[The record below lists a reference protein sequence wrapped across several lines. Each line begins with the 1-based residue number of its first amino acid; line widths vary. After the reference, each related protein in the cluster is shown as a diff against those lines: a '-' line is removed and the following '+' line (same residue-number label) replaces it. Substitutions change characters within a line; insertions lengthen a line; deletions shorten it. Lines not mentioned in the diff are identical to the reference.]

1 MTWSWSNSHSN
12 VLIGLVLLLA
22 SMGWSNSSVIN
33 GRKNNSFD
41 SDSML
46 RDSSTTVKGVVDNND
61 LMGGSLNGAQRQQP
75 QYRSVIVVGQQQQNN
90 IEDDS
95 LSSSMMMNG
104 KGAKLHS
111 YVADSDGRV
120 MVASSSSSLNNG
132 DDGTSSDISDS
143 DDNGVANNN
152 NNDDVGIKDTSDDND
167 DDDDNILLPLN
178 DQVRLLTK
186 QLNALMT
193 RRREDYELLENNLR
207 KSLRITNNAQN
218 MDMNIRSELDQLR
231 HEIKTLRDSHIGGNK
246 EKLTVEWI
254 SQSIAEIRKE
264 LSELQGVASKA
275 SKDVS
280 QRTQNFED
288 LATIKSDFHQFKLE
302 LEALKERQQT
312 TEVFVKELREDAIQR
327 EEDMRRILLNRDQS
341 DETNT
346 NSVIQLNTDSEADH
360 KRRHHRIQRQQLHE
374 LELAQRDVKRQLNEL
389 QYHRIGERVRNL
401 EIEQH
406 RIAGANFNLSRQ
418 IASLDKLH
426 TSMLELL
433 EDVEGL
439 QNKMDKTMPDVR
451 REISKLEFN
460 TAQLSSE
467 QSLIREEGQN
477 VARSVQAMAVSV
489 SALQEER
496 DSFKDMQMNVDTL
509 RKDVERLQSITEVQ
523 KSIVHRRIEKMEMEA
538 KRKAMLALDLQ
549 RVNKA
554 DANIVMA
561 DYNVNKSN
569 SSSSRNDNNR
579 QANAENIEIAAQNLV
594 EKLESVELQY
604 ESIINKLPNDCSQV
618 EKATAANSNSAA
630 VGGTTAAT
638 SSGLYLIAPAG
649 QNKPVMAHCSGDG
662 WTTIQ
667 RRFDGSV
674 DFNRSWEAYAN
685 GFGSPSGEYWIGNE
699 MLHHLTADN
708 CTELKIVMQDIYD
721 NTWYAQYKNFYISPR
736 DDGYRLHIKGYSGN
750 ASDALDYQNEMQF
763 SAIDVDRDIS
773 NTHCAANYE
782 GGWWFSHCQH
792 ANLNGRYNLGLT
804 WFDASRNEWI
814 AVKSSQM
821 LITKRQSCSVDT
833 TTTVV
838 RPSSSSSNQS
848 HHKSAD
854 ASTATMTTTVTGA
867 AALVSSSSSSST
879 TPLTGAAVSTSNSND
894 DEYNTLTIVSGRR
907 AVVMKSPQT
916 AVITNAELT

>member
-1 MTWSWSNSHSN
+1 MTTCSWSKNNNSHLN
-12 VLIGLVLLLA
+12 VLIGLGLGFVVLLA
-22 SMGWSNSSVIN
+22 SVGWSNASVIN
-33 GRKNNSFD
+33 GRKGNGFD
-41 SDSML
+41 SDNML
-46 RDSSTTVKGVVDNND
+46 RDSIAVKSDVVGDQNTNNV
-61 LMGGSLNGAQRQQP
+61 LNGLNGGQHYEPQNQHSQQDNGE
-75 QYRSVIVVGQQQQNN
+75 Y
-90 IEDDS
+90 DS
-95 LSSSMMMNG
+95 MSSSSSNVMMDDG
-104 KGAKLHS
+104 KEAKLHS
-111 YVADSDGRV
+111 HVAIVS
-120 MVASSSSSLNNG
+120 ASAPNNG
-132 DDGTSSDISDS
+132 ESSRSDDISDFES
-143 DDNGVANNN
+143 GGSEN
-152 NNDDVGIKDTSDDND
+152 IKDNIAVDDDD

-193 RRREDYELLENNLR
+193 RRREDYESLENNLR
-207 KSLRITNNAQN
+207 KSLRITNNAEN
-218 MDMNIRSELDQLR
+218 MDMNIRTELDQLR

-302 LEALKERQQT
+302 LESLKERQQT

-341 DETNT
+341 DETHT
-346 NSVIQLNTDSEADH
+346 NNVIQLNTDSEADH

-389 QYHRIGERVRNL
+389 QYHHIGERVRNL

-406 RIAGANFNLSRQ
+406 RIASANFNLSRQ

-433 EDVEGL
+433 EDVEGVH
-439 QNKMDKTMPDVR
+439 NKMDKTIPDVR

-496 DSFKDMQMNVDTL
+496 DSFKDMQMNLDTL
-509 RKDVERLQSITEVQ
+509 RKDVERLKSITEVQ
-523 KSIVHRRIEKMEMEA
+523 KSIAHRRIEKMEMEA

-554 DANIVMA
+554 DANIMMA
-561 DYNVNKSN
+561 DNNVNKSTTSTN
-569 SSSSRNDNNR
+569 GNDNNH
-579 QANAENIEIAAQNLV
+579 QAAENIEIAAQNLV

-618 EKATAANSNSAA
+618 EK
-630 VGGTTAAT
+630 GTAAT
-638 SSGLYLIAPAG
+638 SGDGGGADGGVVGGLSASSSGLYLIAPAG

-685 GFGSPSGEYWIGNE
+685 GFGTPSGEYWMGNE

-721 NTWYAQYKNFYISPR
+721 NTWYAQYKNFYISSR

-750 ASDALDYQNEMQF
+750 ASDALDYQNAMQF

-773 NTHCAANYE
+773 NTHCAANCE

-821 LITKRQSCSVDT
+821 LITKSQSCAVD
-833 TTTVV
+833 TVV
-838 RPSSSSSNQS
+838 RPSTSATQTLSSNSRHLKNFKSSSE
-848 HHKSAD
+848 
-854 ASTATMTTTVTGA
+854 
-867 AALVSSSSSSST
+867 ST
-879 TPLTGAAVSTSNSND
+879 TSASAATSAVATSNSIDNK
-894 DEYNTLTIVSGRR
+894 NNNSLTIASGRR

>member
-1 MTWSWSNSHSN
+1 MTWSWSNFRHLN
-12 VLIGLVLLLA
+12 VLIGLVILLA

-41 SDSML
+41 SNSML
-46 RDSSTTVKGVVDNND
+46 RDSSNAKGVVVVGVGGGGNGIHVDVDNND
-61 LMGGSLNGAQRQQP
+61 DGGGWGGLNGAQRQQH
-75 QYRSVIVVGQQQQNN
+75 QRTVIIVGGEEDNG
-90 IEDDS
+90 EDDS
-95 LSSSMMMNG
+95 LSSSMMMND
-104 KGAKLHS
+104 KSAKLQS
-111 YVADSDGRV
+111 YA
-120 MVASSSSSLNNG
+120 ASTN
-132 DDGTSSDISDS
+132 SDISDA
-143 DDNGVANNN
+143 DDSVSNNGNGDGV
-152 NNDDVGIKDTSDDND
+152 DDAVKDDASEEDNM
-167 DDDDNILLPLN
+167 ILPLN

-207 KSLRITNNAQN
+207 KSLRITNNAEN

-264 LSELQGVASKA
+264 LSELQNLASKA

-302 LEALKERQQT
+302 LVALKERQQT

-360 KRRHHRIQRQQLHE
+360 KRRHHRFQRQQLHE

-433 EDVEGL
+433 EDVEGVH
-439 QNKMDKTMPDVR
+439 NKMDKTLPDVR
-451 REISKLEFN
+451 REISKLEFT

-477 VARSVQAMAVSV
+477 VARSVQAISVSV

-496 DSFKDMQMNVDTL
+496 DSFKDMQTNVDTL
-509 RKDVERLQSITEVQ
+509 RKDVERLQSITELQ

-561 DYNVNKSN
+561 DDYNVNKS
-569 SSSSRNDNNR
+569 SSISSRNNNNNNR
-579 QANAENIEIAAQNLV
+579 QPASENIEMAAQNLV

-618 EKATAANSNSAA
+618 EKGSGLAGS
-630 VGGTTAAT
+630 VGSGPGTPISGSTV

-674 DFNRSWEAYAN
+674 DFNRSWEAYAS

-721 NTWYAQYKNFYISPR
+721 NTWYAQYKNFYISSR
-736 DDGYRLHIKGYSGN
+736 EDGYRLHIKGYSGN

-821 LITKRQSCSVDT
+821 LITKRPSCNVDT
-833 TTTVV
+833 V
-838 RPSSSSSNQS
+838 RPSSSSSLSNQS
-848 HHKSAD
+848 RHTSAD
-854 ASTATMTTTVTGA
+854 ATAEQGSSVTS
-867 AALVSSSSSSST
+867 LSSSSSSSSA
-879 TPLTGAAVSTSNSND
+879 TPLTEAAAAVSTSNSND
-894 DEYNTLTIVSGRR
+894 QNTLTIVSGRR
-907 AVVMKSPQT
+907 AVGLKSPQT